1 MTSKLAM
8 MFGGRVAEEM
18 VFGDEN
24 VTTGAGNDIQ
34 QATGLARRM
43 VTEFGFSEKLGP
55 LRYSDNEEE
64 IFLGHSVTQRQN
76 MSDQTAQLIDSEVR
90 RLIEDAESAAKKV
103 LEDRRDDLE
112 TIAQALLEYE
122 SLSGDEIDALLRG
135 EDINR
140 PSADEPP
147 AATERK
153 SSVPTS
159 GKGKKSRGGEDTGG
173 MEPEPQPGS

>member
-1 MTSKLAM
+1 MKKLAM

-90 RLIEDAESAAKKV
+90 RLIEEAEAAAKKV
-103 LEDRRDDLE
+103 LEDRRDALE

-147 AATERK
+147 AGKGRK

-159 GKGKKSRGGEDTGG
+159 GKKTRGGEDTGG
-173 MEPEPQPGS
+173 MEPEPQPGT